1 MADTDATTKRP
12 APLNQLLEYARSFL
26 QTRGRSASLAFG
38 SPFPS
43 STPDGSVDMT
53 PPPAP
58 PGFGG
63 SSELLVRR
71 LASTATLPAR
81 GSEFAAGYDLASS
94 ECVRIPSNGRHL
106 ISTGLS
112 IAVPKGTYG
121 RVAPRSGLA
130 VKHGICVGAGVID
143 EDYRGEVRVLLFNHG
158 DEDYWVNV
166 GDRVAQ
172 LVLEKIATPG
182 VVEIDDLDETERGA
196 FGFGSSGK

>member
-1 MADTDATTKRP
+1 MGVETSQPT
-12 APLNQLLEYARSFL
+12 APLNQLLEYVRSFL
-26 QTRGRSASLAFG
+26 QTQPRPPPVPFG
-38 SPFPS
+38 SPFISRAPS
-43 STPDGSVDMT
+43 GNGDMT
-53 PPPAP
+53 PPHPTP
-58 PGFGG
+58 PDFGG

-81 GSEFAAGYDLASS
+81 GSDFAAGYDLASS
-94 ECVRIPSNGRHL
+94 ECVRIPANGRHL

-130 VKHGICVGAGVID
+130 VKHGICVGAGVVD
-143 EDYRGEVRVLLFNHG
+143 EDFRGEVKVLLFNHG

-172 LVLEKIATPG
+172 LVLERIATPE